1 MTMWMINKEKF
12 LKYKKKAA
20 EYLYVHATKLYESNN
35 ISQIR
40 RALEEKIEYLELK
53 LQNAKRGNK

>member
-20 EYLYVHATKLYESNN
+20 EYDELLRSK
-35 ISQIR
+35 